1 MMKTHKVLLAGK
13 CYDVL
18 EHEDGTFE
26 MPSELQRYKG
36 YGTALKPAWEPVL
49 CFTKGDSDW
58 QVPSVPFFYCAK
70 AAKSEKNVEGEVENN
85 HVTVKPLKLMEWLVS
100 LAAPKGALIL
110 DPFLG
115 SGTTAAA
122 CAEQGRDFVGIERD
136 PHYFEIA
143 RKRVGVVKGRA
154 DEVRQGRDLFDLA
167 MGLDDE

>member
-1 MMKTHKVLLAGK
+1 MKTHKVELAGK

-36 YGTALKPAWEPVL
+36 YGTALKPSFEPILV
-49 CFTKGDSDW
+49 FTKGDSEW
-58 QVPSVPFFYCAK
+58 KMPSVPFFYCAK
-70 AAKSEKNVEGEVENN
+70 AAKSEKSVEGEVENT
-85 HVTVKPLKLMEWLVS
+85 HVTVKPQKLMGWLVE
-100 LAAPKGALIL
+100 LAAPKGSLIL

-143 RKRVGVVKGRA
+143 SKRVGIVKGRA
-154 DEVRQGRDLFDLA
+154 DELQAQRDLFDLA